1 MYRDLPWLLAGGLAL
16 VACATGGTGT
26 GIDVEDDEGS
36 GPATTGVGADP
47 TAGPTTG
54 VGGDPT
60 TGVGGDPTTSGVGGA
75 PTTTGVGG
83 APSSSS
89 ATGGSSSSMSSS
101 SASSSSSSGTG
112 GGCTTSQIVMDT
124 SFEAGSPSTAWNEIS
139 LNFGTPLC
147 TSAGCGTAG
156 SMNPVHTGTWFAWFG
171 GFNGGVEQSGVQQN
185 ITIPATAQTAT
196 LTYWLEAPVCD
207 VIIDFAVFLDGM
219 QLQYFTEP
227 GGPSPYAGC
236 GQTPNW
242 TQQSLNVIGFADG
255 TAKLLSIEAIQD
267 ATFSTSVSNF
277 LVDDVELTVCN

>member
-1 MYRDLPWLLAGGLAL
+1 MHRDLPWLIVGGLTL

-26 GIDVEDDEGS
+26 GTDVEDDEGA
-36 GPATTGVGADP
+36 GPATTGVGGTNPA
-47 TAGPTTG
+47 TGSTTG

-60 TGVGGDPTTSGVGGA
+60 TTGVGGD

-83 APSSSS
+83 APASSSS
-89 ATGGSSSSMSSS
+89 ATSGITSSS
-101 SASSSSSSGTG
+101 SATSSSSSGSG
-112 GGCTTSQIVMDT
+112 GGCTTSQIILDT
-124 SFEAGSPSTAWNEIS
+124 SFEGGSPSAAWNEIS

-147 TSAGCGTAG
+147 TSAGCGMAG
-156 SMNPVHTGTWFAWFG
+156 SSNPVHTGTWFAWFG

-185 ITIPATAQTAT
+185 VTIPPTAQTAT

-242 TQQSLNVIGFADG
+242 TQQSLDVIGFADG
-255 TAKLLSIEAIQD
+255 TAKLLSIEAVQD

-277 LVDDVELTVCN
+277 LVDDVELTICN